1 VKHLL
6 LETLND
12 LSDEELNRF
21 RELMISQENLSHMS
35 LTLLH
40 EDRLLIAHVMV
51 EELNQQSVEVVSEIL
66 VNMKKTD
73 LVQRLTDR
81 SSELRGKVN

>member
-1 VKHLL
+1 MKHLL

-12 LSDEELNRF
+12 LSDKELNRF
-21 RELMISQENLSHMS
+21 RELISQENLSHMS